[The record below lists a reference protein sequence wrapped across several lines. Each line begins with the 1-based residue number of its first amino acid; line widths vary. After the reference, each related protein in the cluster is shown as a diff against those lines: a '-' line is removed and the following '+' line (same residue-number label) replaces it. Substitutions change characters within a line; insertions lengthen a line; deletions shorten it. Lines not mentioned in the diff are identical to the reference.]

1 MVYFILLL
9 LLLLPDIYISRNYIH
24 EPILFILYWLPT
36 VLAVF
41 AVIALRKESSRKMLK
56 ILFSIVLVLGIPK
69 LVFAV
74 VSFLGWPLG
83 MAYPPL
89 VNIFNIIGF
98 VLLAVTALCMLYGIT
113 LGWQWFRIDRR
124 TFQFPNLPSNFN
136 DFKIALVSDLHLGTF
151 GKRRGFCRRL
161 VRAVNEEKPDVI
173 LFIGD
178 LVNSKA
184 EEIKPFLGI
193 LPKFKAKM
201 GVYSILGNHDYC
213 IYGDFDNDNEL
224 KKNIVTIINA
234 EKSFGWDIL
243 INENR
248 ELELN
253 GQSLFL
259 IGVENNGKP
268 PFPQRADL
276 RKALKGV
283 PDNAFKILMSHDPTH
298 WRQQVLNKTD
308 IPLTLSG
315 HTHGMQFSIFGFNP
329 ARLVYREWGGTYQE
343 NNQTLFVSI
352 GVGGNMAFRFGAWA
366 EFNVITLK
374 KSSASN

>member
-24 EPILFILYWLPT
+24 EPILFVLYWLPT

-41 AVIALRKESSRKMLK
+41 AIFALRKESSRKMLK

-89 VNIFNIIGF
+89 VDIFNIIGF

-124 TFQFPNLPSNFN
+124 TFKFSNLPSNFE

-161 VRAVNEEKPDVI
+161 VRAVNEEQPDVI

-201 GVYSILGNHDYC
+201 GVFSILGNHDYC

-248 ELELN
+248 ELNIN
-253 GQSLFL
+253 GQAIFL

-276 RKALKGV
+276 NKAMKGV
-283 PDNAFKILMSHDPTH
+283 PNDAFKILMSHDPTH
-298 WRQQVLNKTD
+298 WRQQVVNKTN

-315 HTHGMQFSIFGFNP
+315 HTHGMQFSILGFNP
-329 ARLVYREWGGTYQE
+329 ARLVYKEWGGTYKE
-343 NNQTLFVSI
+343 KDQTLFVSI

-374 KSSASN
+374 KSSLAN

>member
-178 LVNSKA
+178 LVNIKA

-224 KKNIVTIINA
+224 KKNIVTIIMLVIYIV
-234 EKSFGWDIL
+234 DM
-243 INENR
+243 
-248 ELELN
+248 
-253 GQSLFL
+253 QY
-259 IGVENNGKP
+259 GK
-268 PFPQRADL
+268 
-276 RKALKGV
+276 
-283 PDNAFKILMSHDPTH
+283 
-298 WRQQVLNKTD
+298 
-308 IPLTLSG
+308 
-315 HTHGMQFSIFGFNP
+315 IF
-329 ARLVYREWGGTYQE
+329 
-343 NNQTLFVSI
+343 
-352 GVGGNMAFRFGAWA
+352 
-366 EFNVITLK
+366 
-374 KSSASN
+374 